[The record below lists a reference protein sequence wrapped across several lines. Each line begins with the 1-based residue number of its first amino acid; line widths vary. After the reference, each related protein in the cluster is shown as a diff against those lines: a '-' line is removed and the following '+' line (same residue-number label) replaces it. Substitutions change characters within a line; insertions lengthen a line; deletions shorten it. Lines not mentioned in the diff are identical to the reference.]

1 MMKSRLFLCILAF
14 ACSFGLYGQQM
25 LHPTRYDYSAAAALI
40 TEGCSS
46 KYEQAKAIYRWLCEN
61 ISYDT
66 SYSIYHADDCWDS
79 RKGVCNA
86 YCELFCRLAEPL
98 GLKTYMITGEAKT
111 SAASSDKGHAWI
123 FAVTQGEN
131 AGILIDPTWGAG
143 SVSGNKFIRSDNDMS
158 WFDVDPY
165 WMIFTHFPDDDNF
178 RLIDSSIS
186 REQFYSL
193 PEIKPLWGEYGAEAR
208 EFFSHCM
215 SHNDGMPQLYDTA
228 KGMIEI
234 VSIPMQKTLRI
245 GHTYP
250 FVLKKS
256 AGCEIAVINNGIHTD
271 RETSPDGL
279 CRIIF
284 TPSEPGELQLGIRQD
299 DGFYWGFLKYDV
311 ADATNTDLAML
322 QNADPLSMPEISGL
336 KNANIDIMKEIEID
350 AERLLAE
357 TRAGKVRS
365 LPVFY
370 TSSEKY
376 KIIEMPFDGT
386 LKAGN
391 TYTFI
396 IRPHNNFDWA
406 IINGNTWFRQWQTD
420 RTSGIMYMTVTPT
433 NPGTLKLSVHAGDN
447 RYNTCIQYAVE

>member
-1 MMKSRLFLCILAF
+1 MAF
-14 ACSFGLYGQQM
+14 ACSFGMYGQQR
-25 LHPTRYDYSAAAALI
+25 LHPSRYDYSAAAVQI
-40 TEGCSS
+40 TEGCTS

-66 SYSIYHADDCWDS
+66 GYGIYHADDCWDN

-98 GLKTYMITGEAKT
+98 GLKAYMIVGEAKT
-111 SAASSDKGHAWI
+111 SAPGDKRHAWI

-165 WMIFTHFPDDDNF
+165 WMIFTHFPDDDKF
-178 RLIDSSIS
+178 QLIDSSIS
-186 REQFYSL
+186 REQIYSL
-193 PEIKPLWGEYGAEAR
+193 PEIRPIWGEYGAEAR

-215 SHNDGMPQLYDTA
+215 THNAGMPQIYDTA
-228 KGMIEI
+228 KGLIEI

-245 GHTYP
+245 GHTCP
-250 FVLKKS
+250 FVLKKL

-271 RETSPDGL
+271 WETSPDGL

-284 TPSEPGELQLGIRQD
+284 TPSESGELLLSIRQD
-299 DGFYWGFLKYDV
+299 DGPYWSFLKYDV
-311 ADATNTDLAML
+311 PDATPTDLAML
-322 QNADPLSMPEISGL
+322 RKADPLSMPEISGL
-336 KNANIDIMKEIEID
+336 ANVNIGIMKEIDID
-350 AERLLAE
+350 ADRLLAE

-365 LPVFY
+365 LPTFY
-370 TSSEKY
+370 TSPEKY
-376 KIIEMPFDGT
+376 KIIEMPFYGT
-386 LKAGN
+386 LKVGK

-396 IRPHNNFDWA
+396 IRPQNNFDWA
-406 IINGNTWFRQWQTD
+406 IINEDTWFRQWQTD
-420 RTSGIMYMTVTPT
+420 HVTGIMSMTVTPT
-433 NPGTLKLSVHAGDN
+433 NPGTLKLSVNIGSN
-447 RYNTCIQYAVE
+447 RYKTCILYAVE